1 MKTDRSA
8 ALGRSARHILFSA
21 STIALVAV
29 TSQAQAQQADN
40 SVEAVVVTGSRL
52 VTNGAQAPTPVTV
65 VSSEQLQV
73 AAPRNIVDG
82 ILQLPAFKGSVSV
95 ANQSTGTTSSNGADY
110 LNLRG
115 LGTARTLVL
124 LDGRRVVP
132 ASSAGSVD
140 AAQMPEALIQRI
152 DVVTGG
158 ASAAYGSD
166 AVSGVVNFVL
176 DTKFEGIKASAQAGI
191 SQYGDNFNYKIS
203 LTGGIS
209 MLDDRLHLVGS
220 ILDYKS
226 TGVTF
231 AQSRPWTA
239 KGVSSI
245 TNPAFVASQ
254 PHVPPNTA
262 LVVVTQP
269 YSSVATLGGLI
280 TQTTS
285 LTGTTSTSSPIVG
298 TAFDQNGNAV
308 TFNYGTLKSATQ
320 MSGGDGY
327 NPNLLLTL
335 QPTQHRSQIFTHAT
349 YDLNE
354 NLSAYI
360 QVMGSQN
367 HIQYYSL
374 PTFELSSTAFTIL
387 RDNAYIPQT
396 IKNFLASPAGLNI
409 ASFTV
414 GRDSPDF
421 DIPHMDAITN
431 NGMVTIGF
439 DGKVPGSS
447 WTYHGYGQMGR
458 AYGSYKTQND
468 PISDNLYRASDAVV
482 NPANGQIVCRQTLSN
497 PAATPISNPVGCQP
511 LNIFGVGNASAAALK
526 YITGTAVQT
535 VRVAEDVA
543 EISASGGL
551 FDIQGGTVSLALGAS
566 YRRDAFTQ
574 VTDAQSQE
582 IRSGAG
588 IGAAF
593 PAGLVNTLGG
603 FERTN
608 PQPTRGTYNVKEVFV
623 ETEVP
628 LLKDLPMARSL
639 TFNAAGRY
647 VDYSTSGGVEPWKL
661 GLVYEPV
668 DGLRVRASRST
679 DIRAANLGELYQ
691 GSSQGTSSVTDPFNN
706 NVPTNVITGAVGN
719 PGLVPEAANQ
729 STIGV
734 VVTPDS
740 LFNGLLSGVEFSV
753 DYYQI
758 NIGKA
763 ISTLTAQQ
771 ELTFCFNGSTQQ
783 CGFIIRNPNGTLSRV
798 ALPFFNAAAR
808 QTKGVDFEGSY
819 STPLSDVAFGLDGSL
834 TFRAIANYIGQFTT
848 QIQGA
853 APVQLAGDIGV
864 NSTPKWTGLFQTNL
878 VVGPV
883 SWFVQERWIGGG
895 KFDNTNNNG
904 NGVYPNN
911 VGSVFYTDTTLTYDV
926 LDTGMSAFFSI
937 NNLFDRDPPP
947 TPSFLIAGSS
957 FSNRTLYDLIGRQYT
972 LGIRYK
978 M

>member
-1 MKTDRSA
+1 MKTYRSA
-8 ALGRSARHILFSA
+8 ALRRLARPILFSA
-21 STIALVAV
+21 STLALLAGG
-29 TSQAQAQQADN
+29 AQAQQTAD
-40 SVEAVVVTGSRL
+40 VESVVVSGSRL

-65 VSSEQLQV
+65 VSTEQLQM

-82 ILQLPAFKGSVSV
+82 ILQLPAFRGSVSV
-95 ANQSTGTTSSNGADY
+95 QNQSTGTTSSNGADY

-115 LGTARTLVL
+115 LGVARTLVL

-140 AAQMPEALIQRI
+140 AAQMPEALIQRV

-176 DTKFEGIKASAQAGI
+176 DTKFEGVKASAQAGI
-191 SQYGDNFNYKIS
+191 SQYGDNFNYRIS
-203 LTGGIS
+203 VAGGMS
-209 MLDDRLHLVGS
+209 FLGDRLHLVGS
-220 ILDYKS
+220 LLDYKS

-239 KGVSSI
+239 DAVGSI
-245 TNPAFVASQ
+245 TNPNFVSSQ
-254 PHVPPNTA
+254 PRSPTNSG
-262 LVVVTQP
+262 LLVVTQP
-269 YSSVATLGGLI
+269 YTSVAALGGLI
-280 TQTTS
+280 TNTA
-285 LTGTTSTSSPIVG
+285 LAG
-298 TAFDQNGNAV
+298 TAFDQNGLAIP
-308 TFNYGTLKSATQ
+308 FNYGTLRSAAQ

-335 QPTQHRSQIFTHAT
+335 QPSQHRSQFFTHAT
-349 YDLNE
+349 YDFSDNF
-354 NLSAYI
+354 SAFV
-360 QVMGSQN
+360 QVMGAQN

-374 PTFELSSTAFTIL
+374 PTFELSQTAFTIL

-396 IKNFLASPAGLNI
+396 IKTFLASPAGANI

-414 GRDSPDF
+414 GRVSPDF

-431 NGMVTIGF
+431 NGLVTIGF
-439 DGKVPGSS
+439 DGKVPSSS

-482 NPANGQIVCRQTLSN
+482 NPANGQIVCRQSLSN
-497 PAATPISNPVGCQP
+497 PAPTPISNPVGCQP

-543 EISASGGL
+543 EISANGGL
-551 FDIQGGTVSLALGAS
+551 FDIQGGTVSLALGGS

-582 IRSGAG
+582 IRTGAG

-608 PQPTRGTYNVKEVFV
+608 PQPTRGTYNVKEAFV
-623 ETEVP
+623 ELEVP
-628 LLKDLPMARSL
+628 IFKDLPMAQAL

-647 VDYSTSGGVEPWKL
+647 VEYSTSGGVEPWKL
-661 GLVYEPV
+661 GLVYEPFG
-668 DGLRVRASRST
+668 GLRIRASRST

-691 GSSQGTSSVTDPFNN
+691 GSSQGTSTVQDPANGNVT
-706 NVPTNVITGAVGN
+706 TNVITGAVGN
-719 PGLVPEAANQ
+719 PNLVPESANT

-734 VVTPDS
+734 VVTPDD
-740 LFNGLLSGVEFSV
+740 LFGGLVPGLQFSV

-758 NIGKA
+758 NISKA

-771 ELTFCFNGSTQQ
+771 ELNFCANGSAQQ
-783 CGFIIRNPNGTLSRV
+783 CAFITRNPNGTLSRV

-808 QTKGVDFEGSY
+808 QTKGVDFEVDY
-819 STPLSDVAFGLDGSL
+819 TTPLSDVAFGEDGTL
-834 TFRAIANYIGQFTT
+834 TFVAYVNYIGQFTT

-853 APVQLAGDIGV
+853 APVQLAGDIG
-864 NSTPKWTGLFQTNL
+864 NSIPKWQGQFQANL
-878 VVGPV
+878 AVGPL
-883 SWFVQERWIGGG
+883 SWFVQERWISGG

-904 NGVYPNN
+904 NGIYPNN
-911 VGSVFYTDTTLTYDV
+911 VGSVFYTDTTITYDIY
-926 LDTGMSAFFSI
+926 DTGMSAFFSVQ
-937 NNLFDRDPPP
+937 NLFDRDPPP

-957 FSNRTLYDLIGRQYT
+957 YSNRTLYDLIGRQFT
-972 LGIRYK
+972 LGLRYR

>member
-1 MKTDRSA
+1 METHRSA
-8 ALGRSARHILFSA
+8 AFGRLARHFVFSA
-21 STIALVAV
+21 STIALVAAA
-29 TSQAQAQQADN
+29 SAAQAQQTADN
-40 SVEAVVVTGSRL
+40 SVEAVVVSGSRL
-52 VTNGAQAPTPVTV
+52 VTNGAQAPTPVTI
-65 VSSEQLQV
+65 VSTEQLQA
-73 AAPRNIVDG
+73 AAPRNVVDG
-82 ILQLPAFKGSVSV
+82 LLQLPAFKGSVSV

-115 LGTARTLVL
+115 LGVQRTLVL
-124 LDGRRVVP
+124 LDGRRMVP

-140 AAQMPEALIQRI
+140 VAQVPEALIQRV

-166 AVSGVVNFVL
+166 AVSGVVNFIL
-176 DTKFEGIKASAQAGI
+176 DTKFEGLKATAQAGI
-191 SQYGDNFNYKIS
+191 SQYGDNFNYKVS
-203 LTGGIS
+203 VTGGMS
-209 MLDDRLHLVGS
+209 FLDDRLHVVGS

-226 TGVTF
+226 NGVTA

-245 TNPAFVASQ
+245 TNPNFNKNLPVS
-254 PHVPPNTA
+254 PTNSG
-262 LVVVTQP
+262 LLVVTQP

-280 TQTTS
+280 TNTV
-285 LTGTTSTSSPIVG
+285 LAG
-298 TAFDQNGNAV
+298 TAFDQNGNAIP
-308 TFNYGTLKSATQ
+308 FNYGTLRSAAQ

-335 QPTQHRSQIFTHAT
+335 QPSQHRSQIFTHAT
-349 YDLNE
+349 YDFSE
-354 NLSAYI
+354 NFSVYL
-360 QVMGSQN
+360 QVVGSQN
-367 HIQYYSL
+367 HVQYNSL
-374 PTFELSSTAFTIL
+374 PTFELSSTNFTIL
-387 RDNAYIPQT
+387 RDNAFLPQT
-396 IKNFLASPAGLNI
+396 IKNFLASPAGANI

-431 NGMVTIGF
+431 NGAVTIGF
-439 DGKVPGSS
+439 DGKVPNSS
-447 WTYHGYGQMGR
+447 WTFHGYGQMGR
-458 AYGSYKTQND
+458 AFGSYKTLND

-482 NPANGQIVCRQTLSN
+482 NPATGQIVCRQSLSN
-497 PAATPISNPVGCQP
+497 PAPTPISNPVGCQP

-526 YITGTAVQT
+526 YITGTAIQI

-551 FDIQGGTVSLALGAS
+551 FDIQGGTVSLAAGGS
-566 YRRDAFTQ
+566 YRREAFTQ
-574 VTDAQSQE
+574 VTDPQSQE
-582 IRSGAG
+582 IRTGAG

-608 PQPTRGTYNVKEVFV
+608 PQPTRGTYNVKEAFL

-628 LLKDLPMARSL
+628 IFKDLPMARSL

-668 DGLRVRASRST
+668 DGLRIRASRST

-691 GSSQGTSSVTDPFNN
+691 GSSQGTSTVQDPANGNVT
-706 NVPTNVITGAVGN
+706 TNVITGAVGN
-719 PGLVPEAANQ
+719 PALVPESANT
-729 STIGV
+729 STAGV
-734 VVTPDS
+734 VVTPDN
-740 LFNGLLSGVEFSV
+740 LFGGLLSGLEFSV

-758 NIGKA
+758 NISKA

-771 ELTFCFNGSTQQ
+771 ELNFCANGSTQQ
-783 CGFIIRNPNGTLSRV
+783 CAFITRNPNGTLSRV

-808 QTKGVDFEGSY
+808 QTKGVDFEALY
-819 STPLSDVAFGLDGSL
+819 STPLSDVAFGQDGTL
-834 TFRAIANYIGQFTT
+834 TLRALVNYIGQFTT
-848 QIQGA
+848 QVQGA

-864 NSTPKWTGLFQTNL
+864 NSTPKWTGDFSANL
-878 VVGPV
+878 AVGPL
-883 SWFVQERWIGGG
+883 SWYVQERWISGG

-904 NGVYPNN
+904 SGVYPNN

-926 LDTGMSAFFSI
+926 LDTGLSAFFSI
-937 NNLFDRDPPP
+937 TNLFDRDPPP

-957 FSNRTLYDLIGRQYT
+957 FSNRTVYDLIGRQYT
-972 LGIRYK
+972 LGLRYK

>member
-1 MKTDRSA
+1 MKTYRSA
-8 ALGRSARHILFSA
+8 ALRRLARPILFSA
-21 STIALVAV
+21 STLALLAGG
-29 TSQAQAQQADN
+29 AQAQQTAD
-40 SVEAVVVTGSRL
+40 VESVVVSGSRL

-65 VSSEQLQV
+65 VSTEQLQM

-82 ILQLPAFKGSVSV
+82 ILQLPAFRGSVSV
-95 ANQSTGTTSSNGADY
+95 QNQSTGTTSSNGADY

-115 LGTARTLVL
+115 LGVARTLVL

-140 AAQMPEALIQRI
+140 AAQMPEALIQRV

-176 DTKFEGIKASAQAGI
+176 DTKFEGVKASAQAGI
-191 SQYGDNFNYKIS
+191 SQYGDNFNYRIS
-203 LTGGIS
+203 VAGGMS
-209 MLDDRLHLVGS
+209 FLGDRLHLVGS
-220 ILDYKS
+220 LLDYKS

-239 KGVSSI
+239 DAVGSI
-245 TNPAFVASQ
+245 TNPNFVSSQ
-254 PHVPPNTA
+254 PRSPTNSG
-262 LVVVTQP
+262 LLVVTQP
-269 YSSVATLGGLI
+269 YTSVAALGGLI
-280 TQTTS
+280 TNTA
-285 LTGTTSTSSPIVG
+285 LAG
-298 TAFDQNGNAV
+298 TAFDQNGLAIP
-308 TFNYGTLKSATQ
+308 FNYGTLRSAAQ

-335 QPTQHRSQIFTHAT
+335 QPSQHRSQFFTHAT
-349 YDLNE
+349 YDFSDNF
-354 NLSAYI
+354 SAFV
-360 QVMGSQN
+360 QVMGAQN

-374 PTFELSSTAFTIL
+374 PTFELSQTAFTIL

-396 IKNFLASPAGLNI
+396 IKTFLASPAGANI

-414 GRDSPDF
+414 GRVSPDF

-431 NGMVTIGF
+431 NGLVTIGF
-439 DGKVPGSS
+439 DGKVPSSS

-482 NPANGQIVCRQTLSN
+482 NPANGQIVCRQSLSN
-497 PAATPISNPVGCQP
+497 PAPTPISNPVGCQP

-543 EISASGGL
+543 EISANGGL
-551 FDIQGGTVSLALGAS
+551 FDIQGGTVSLALGGS

-574 VTDAQSQE
+574 VTDPQSQE
-582 IRSGAG
+582 IRTGAG

-608 PQPTRGTYNVKEVFV
+608 PQPTRGTYNVKEAFV
-623 ETEVP
+623 ELEVP
-628 LLKDLPMARSL
+628 IFKDLPMAQAL

-647 VDYSTSGGVEPWKL
+647 VEYSTSGGVEPWKL
-661 GLVYEPV
+661 GLVYEPFG
-668 DGLRVRASRST
+668 GLRIRASRST

-691 GSSQGTSSVTDPFNN
+691 GSSQGTSTVQDPANGNVT
-706 NVPTNVITGAVGN
+706 TNVITGAVGN
-719 PGLVPEAANQ
+719 PNLVPESANT

-734 VVTPDS
+734 VVTPDD
-740 LFNGLLSGVEFSV
+740 LFGGLVPGLQFSV

-758 NIGKA
+758 NISKA

-771 ELTFCFNGSTQQ
+771 ELNFCANGSAQQ
-783 CGFIIRNPNGTLSRV
+783 CAFITRNPNGTLSRV

-808 QTKGVDFEGSY
+808 QTKGVDFEVDY
-819 STPLSDVAFGLDGSL
+819 TTPLSDVAFGEDGTL
-834 TFRAIANYIGQFTT
+834 TFVAYVNYIGQFTT

-853 APVQLAGDIGV
+853 APVQLAGDIG
-864 NSTPKWTGLFQTNL
+864 NSIPKWQGQFQANL
-878 VVGPV
+878 AVGPL
-883 SWFVQERWIGGG
+883 SWFVQERWISGG

-904 NGVYPNN
+904 NGIYPNN
-911 VGSVFYTDTTLTYDV
+911 VGSVFYTDTTITYDIY
-926 LDTGMSAFFSI
+926 DTGMSAFFSVQ
-937 NNLFDRDPPP
+937 NLFDRDPPP

-957 FSNRTLYDLIGRQYT
+957 YSNRTLYDLIGRQFT
-972 LGIRYK
+972 LGLRYR